1 LSLDNG
7 LKEEVFFIFIFIFRP
22 TKTLMPINI
31 AVRIVSLVFVM
42 NVGGG
47 TVQVQD

>member
-31 AVRIVSLVFVM
+31 ALCIVSLVCVM
-42 NVGGG
+42 NGGGG
-47 TVQVQD
+47 TVPVQD